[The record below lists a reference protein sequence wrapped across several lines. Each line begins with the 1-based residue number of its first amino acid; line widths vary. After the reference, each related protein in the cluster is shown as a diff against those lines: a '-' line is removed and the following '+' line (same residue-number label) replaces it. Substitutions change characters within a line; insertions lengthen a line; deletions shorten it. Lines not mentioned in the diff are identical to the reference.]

1 MSKDDSNGGFL
12 SKVVKFVRHPTTSWS
27 DLDTRSAD
35 RENEYSKAA
44 LKEMIERKRRND
56 FVRKREFEMLR
67 KIRNREITVDA
78 AQGVRPSFFQSSLPS
93 KPDDR
98 AMTLKKIDE
107 IEAQMSMQ
115 WWKTKGPDSLV
126 STGSQLNTGAH
137 GPGKGQSKKG
147 KADAP
152 ESTGPKTRGAQY
164 RETEPSAL
172 VSSPPPAAPDTLG
185 GDSQDMEPL
194 HSEQGEPL
202 GWDLDGGSSPPAPTP
217 VPAPAPMPAPP
228 PVARAAM
235 PPVRPTKESVPL
247 AAQPA
252 APAPAVA
259 RTGLMA
265 ASTHGDLRGNSGFS
279 ASHFFALDVHEIAQD
294 PEVEEAA
301 IRFANGDDAGA
312 EQGLL
317 DVLRG
322 GGEEAGRIDDW
333 LALFDFYRATGQ
345 LAPFESQTLDFV
357 NRFGR
362 SAPQWVDM
370 PGEVS
375 SQAGRTFKPSAGNAR
390 TSWVSDAELDAHAVG
405 TLQSVLMRVGQPWVV
420 DWSALESIDLKAARA
435 LLGMFTLWG
444 DQDVEL
450 CFLGANQLRALL
462 KKLTP
467 SGRRDVEQLW
477 WELRMATLRVM
488 NRPDE
493 FELTALDFCVTYE
506 VSPPGWETPLC
517 HFRAVSA
524 EDTEVE
530 EAGTSMLG
538 EVVMERVAS
547 SGFSGYPADTGSDNL
562 SSGLNHLGLVELSGE
577 VLGDPQE
584 LLKTLERRL
593 QGADVLIISC
603 RNLIRVDFSAAGTLL
618 NWVSAHHA
626 NGRMVQFVDAHRLV
640 SAFFHVIGIT
650 ECAKV
655 VVRND

>member
-35 RENEYSKAA
+35 RESEYSKAA

-56 FVRKREFEMLR
+56 FVRRREFDMLR

-78 AQGVRPSFFQSSLPS
+78 GQGVRPSFFQSSLPS

-115 WWKTKGPDSLV
+115 WWKTKGPDSLT
-126 STGSQLNTGAH
+126 STGSQLNTGPAGAGSH
-137 GPGKGQSKKG
+137 GKDSAKKDAASG
-147 KADAP
+147 KAEEVSAV
-152 ESTGPKTRGAQY
+152 RGAQY
-164 RETEPSAL
+164 KETEPSPL
-172 VSSPPPAAPDTLG
+172 VQASVPTVPESTPTRPTAQAEPHVDGASFAPKPESVVSTGDGPAG
-185 GDSQDMEPL
+185 GASADVAK
-194 HSEQGEPL
+194 
-202 GWDLDGGSSPPAPTP
+202 GG
-217 VPAPAPMPAPP
+217 
-228 PVARAAM
+228 ARAA
-235 PPVRPTKESVPL
+235 
-247 AAQPA
+247 A
-252 APAPAVA
+252 APSKP

-265 ASTHGDLRGNSGFS
+265 QSTQREIGGTPSGFS

-317 DVLRG
+317 DVLGRN
-322 GGEEAGRIDDW
+322 GEEAHRVDDW
-333 LALFDFYRATGQ
+333 LALFDLYRATGQ
-345 LAPFESQTLDFV
+345 LTPFENQALDFV

-370 PGEVS
+370 PGAVS
-375 SQAGRTFKPSAGNAR
+375 TQTGKTRRAPIANAR
-390 TSWVSDAELDAHAVG
+390 AAWVSDAELDAHAVG
-405 TLQSVLMRVGQPWVV
+405 TLQTVLMRVSQPWVI
-420 DWSALESIDLKAARA
+420 DWTPLETIDLKSARA

-444 DQDVEL
+444 DQEVEL
-450 CFLGANQLRALL
+450 CFLGSSELRALL
-462 KKLTP
+462 KKMTP

-477 WELRMATLRVM
+477 WELRMAILRVM

-506 VSPPGWETPLC
+506 VSPPGWESPRC
-517 HFRAVSA
+517 HFRALSG
-524 EDTEVE
+524 ENGDQDGDTSV
-530 EAGTSMLG
+530 LG
-538 EVVMERVAS
+538 EVMMEQVP
-547 SGFSGYPADTGSDNL
+547 SGFSGDAGDSASDSL

-584 LLKTLERRL
+584 MLTQLEGRL
-593 QGADVLIISC
+593 HGADVLIISC

-618 NWVSAHHA
+618 NWVSGHHA
-626 NGRMVQFVDAHRLV
+626 EGRLVQFVDVHRLV

-650 ECAKV
+650 EYAKV

>member
-67 KIRNREITVDA
+67 KIRNREITVEG

-126 STGSQLNTGAH
+126 STGSSLNTGAH
-137 GPGKGQSKKG
+137 GPGRKETAK
-147 KADAP
+147 DAKP
-152 ESTGPKTRGAQY
+152 AETESPKTRGAQY
-164 RETEPSAL
+164 RETEPSPLTLAPTAGAASP
-172 VSSPPPAAPDTLG
+172 SSKSAPPAAPFSNSAPQRSPAEAPHAPLRAEQP
-185 GDSQDMEPL
+185 SQA
-194 HSEQGEPL
+194 HSRRA
-202 GWDLDGGSSPPAPTP
+202 DASVDKPPSL
-217 VPAPAPMPAPP
+217 
-228 PVARAAM
+228 VA
-235 PPVRPTKESVPL
+235 SVL
-247 AAQPA
+247 
-252 APAPAVA
+252 A

-265 ASTHGDLRGNSGFS
+265 PTVPGSLANSASEFS
-279 ASHFFALDVHEIAQD
+279 ASHFFALDVHEIVQD
-294 PEVEEAA
+294 PQVEEAA

-317 DVLRG
+317 EALQA
-322 GGEEAGRIDDW
+322 GGEEAQRMDDW
-333 LALFDFYRATGQ
+333 LALFDLYRATGQ
-345 LAPFESQTLDFV
+345 LDRFESQTLDFV

-370 PGEVS
+370 ASAVS
-375 SQAGRTFKPSAGNAR
+375 VQTGKAYAPSMANAR
-390 TSWVSDAELDAHAVG
+390 AAWVCEADLDAYAVG
-405 TLQSVLMRVGQPWVV
+405 TMQSVLMRVPQPWVL
-420 DWSALESIDLKAARA
+420 DWTALESVDLKAARA
-435 LLGMFTLWG
+435 MVGMFTLWG
-444 DQDVEL
+444 DQDLEL
-450 CFLGANQLRALL
+450 CFLGTTNLRDVL
-462 KKLTP
+462 KRLTP

-477 WELRMATLRVM
+477 WELRMAVLRVM

-506 VSPPGWETPLC
+506 VSPPGWEMPRC
-517 HFRAVSA
+517 HFRSLS
-524 EDTEVE
+524 EGESDVE
-530 EAGTSMLG
+530 EGSSILG
-538 EVVMERVAS
+538 EVVMERLPAAA
-547 SGFSGYPADTGSDNL
+547 SGYSHDTGSDSL
-562 SSGLNHLGLVELSGE
+562 SSGFNQLGLVELSGE

-584 LLKTLERRL
+584 LLVKLERRL

-618 NWVSAHHA
+618 NWVSGHHA
-626 NGRMVQFVDAHRLV
+626 DGRMVQFVDAHRLV

-650 ECAKV
+650 EYAKV